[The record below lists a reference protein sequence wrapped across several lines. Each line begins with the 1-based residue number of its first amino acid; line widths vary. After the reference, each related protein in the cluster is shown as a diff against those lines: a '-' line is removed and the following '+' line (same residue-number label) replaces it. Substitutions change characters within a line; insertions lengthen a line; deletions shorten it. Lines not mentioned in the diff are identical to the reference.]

1 MPAPVHPNGPAPRG
15 RIDEVGVM
23 TFRPKPLPTKPTANP
38 AASWRSAGKE
48 PRLSEVLNDPIVHQ
62 VMRRD
67 GVSFAEL
74 AAVIAQAQATLWRGL
89 CCDCA
94 A

>member
-1 MPAPVHPNGPAPRG
+1 MPVPSIPTARTAG

-23 TFRPKPLPTKPTANP
+23 TFRPKPFPAKLTANP
-38 AASWRSAGKE
+38 AASWRNAGKE
-48 PRLSEVLNDPIVHQ
+48 PRLSEVLNDPIIHL

-67 GVSFAEL
+67 SVSFAEL
-74 AAVIAQAQATLWRGL
+74 AAVIAQAQAALWRSL